1 MFGHPTLLT
10 HSCTASLE
18 MAVMLSGVGPGDE
31 VIVPSYT
38 FSSTANAVALRGAV
52 PVFVDVNSTDLN
64 ISFESASEAITEKT
78 KAIIIVHYGG
88 VPAIPDEFRALC
100 DEKNLFLIED
110 AAQAI
115 GVTYKGKPLGSWGD
129 FGCISFHATKNIQC
143 GEGGALII
151 GNQGKAKDAE
161 IIREKGTDRSS
172 FLRGEIDRYTWR
184 QIGSSYLPS
193 DLVAAYLS
201 AQLPDI
207 DLVNSSRVRLWNF
220 YLEMTREHLD
230 SIGAKIVKSDS
241 SGYSGNGHIF
251 AIQFKDSDQ
260 KETFS
265 QHMRDSGIQALSH
278 YTCLPSTPAGKD
290 FGKAVGPQKNAE
302 HAAQCLVRIPIHSLA
317 FEHKEKIVQRILEFE
332 K

>member
-1 MFGHPTLLT
+1 
-10 HSCTASLE
+10 
-18 MAVMLSGVGPGDE
+18 
-31 VIVPSYT
+31 
-38 FSSTANAVALRGAV
+38 
-52 PVFVDVNSTDLN
+52 
-64 ISFESASEAITEKT
+64 
-78 KAIIIVHYGG
+78 
-88 VPAIPDEFRALC
+88 
-100 DEKNLFLIED
+100 
-110 AAQAI
+110 
-115 GVTYKGKPLGSWGD
+115 
-129 FGCISFHATKNIQC
+129 
-143 GEGGALII
+143 
-151 GNQGKAKDAE
+151 
-161 IIREKGTDRSS
+161 
-172 FLRGEIDRYTWR
+172 
-184 QIGSSYLPS
+184 
-193 DLVAAYLS
+193 
-201 AQLPDI
+201 
-207 DLVNSSRVRLWNF
+207 
-220 YLEMTREHLD
+220 MTREHLD